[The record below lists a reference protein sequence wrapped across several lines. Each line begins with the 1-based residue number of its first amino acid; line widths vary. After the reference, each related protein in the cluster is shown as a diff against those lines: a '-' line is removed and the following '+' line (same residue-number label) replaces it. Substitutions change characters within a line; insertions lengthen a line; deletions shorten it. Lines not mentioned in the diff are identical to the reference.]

1 MGGADNI
8 LWEME
13 SIGPN
18 AEFPKPVHTAS
29 LTIGG
34 HRFVEQGQF
43 FLRIRAFSSFV
54 YILQCK

>member
-43 FLRIRAFSSFV
+43 FYYQSF
-54 YILQCK
+54 Q